1 MSIAYATLA
10 ELKSYLGVAHADD
23 DGLLTDLLER
33 ASAAINAYT
42 GRNFRAEYATR
53 CYSASAVDGDVLT
66 LDGDLY
72 SVTTIKNGEGQ
83 PIAEYWLL
91 PRNAGPPYYQVKL
104 KEASSYSWTFGAD
117 GEIEVYGLWGC
128 SAEPPDDIVH
138 ACIRLAAYY
147 YRQKDAQVFDVTAS
161 PEQGIITVPKG
172 MPADV
177 KVLLSRYRR
186 LGVF

>member
-1 MSIAYATLA
+1 MAYATIF
-10 ELKSYLGVAHADD
+10 ELKSYLAIADGGD
-23 DGLLTDLLER
+23 DLLLMELLDR
-33 ASAAINAYT
+33 ASAAIDAYT
-42 GRNFRAEYATR
+42 GRRFE
-53 CYSASAVDGDVLT
+53 ASYGTHYYDMAAVDGDTLM

-72 SVTTIKNGEGQ
+72 SAITIINGEGQ
-83 PIAEYWLL
+83 TISQYWLL
-91 PRNAGPPYYQVKL
+91 PRNLGPPYYKIKL
-104 KEASSYSWTFGAD
+104 KDASDYSWAFDAD
-117 GEIEVYGLWGC
+117 GEVEVYGLWGY

-147 YRQKDAQVFDVTAS
+147 YRQKDAQVFDVTAL

-177 KVLLSRYRR
+177 RQLLDRYRK